1 MKIRIIKGTKQI
13 GGCITE
19 ICSKNSRIII
29 DFGEDLEESVESFE
43 LEGLTF
49 GASKYDAVFITHSH
63 ADHIG
68 LINKINKEIPVYVE
82 EESLN
87 IHNLSCDFCGK
98 KRVDRKVS
106 TFKVADFQKRK
117 EANRCIFDN
126 GVIKVSAYSTD
137 HSSYNSCM
145 FLIEA
150 DGKRVLHTGD
160 FRNHGRRKLVFERA
174 LNTISKVD
182 MLITEGTALTRY
194 TKDECH
200 FLTEKELERKAY
212 NIMDKYNQ
220 VFVLESSTNIDRTVS
235 FGRCALMNDKKFV
248 LDLFSYYINETSTHY
263 FDVDYKK
270 IYVWRPLRYN
280 KKPFWFRNKYLD
292 IKTSSKIFPNFSM
305 IVKESMLDDIKLMYD
320 KGLLTN
326 ACLIYSMWDGY
337 LENESLKNFINE
349 ISKMNIKIE
358 KLHTSGHAD
367 IRGMKMVNNRL
378 NPDKTIII
386 HTLDNSNGKK
396 IFNNVLDV
404 KDNQYIEV

>member
-194 TKDECH
+194 TKDECN

>member
-29 DFGEDLEESVESFE
+29 DFGEDLEESAESFE

-68 LINKINKEIPVYVE
+68 LINKINKDIPVYVE

-117 EANRCIFDN
+117 EVNRCIFDN

-150 DGKRVLHTGD
+150 DGKKVLHTGD

-378 NPDKTIII
+378 NPGKTIII